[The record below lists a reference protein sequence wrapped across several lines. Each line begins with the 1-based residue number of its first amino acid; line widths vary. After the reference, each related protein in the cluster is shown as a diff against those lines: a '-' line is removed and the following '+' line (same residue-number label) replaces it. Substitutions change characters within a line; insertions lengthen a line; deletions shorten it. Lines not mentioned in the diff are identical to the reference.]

1 MPYVMIPGLLSLV
14 GKEAAEKI
22 DSGIT
27 MLMSPPS
34 GGKTL
39 FCRQM
44 ISDYLQSGAYCIYIN
59 SSMTRKEYQN
69 LFKNVTNEQQI
80 EKLKFLN
87 PYLVSAGTDETDIST
102 SINDPKLSAT
112 LREIQNTIDAW
123 TTSVTNTN
131 KATTNQESMSTV
143 SDNNTKYAIFI
154 DSLTHLITLFEEDKV
169 FKFINA
175 LSFLIKE
182 IEATAVITM
191 SGTQSSNGT
200 IMNKLSSIF
209 DIILEIEVQ
218 EESDKIKRKLK
229 LVSIKGA
236 GKKSASTV
244 FDIEED
250 GNLKFESEATSK
262 SKLSICGLCK
272 APILE
277 EPEYYLDMPFH
288 QNHVKIYMKLAG
300 AFGQARVSDAGPSGV
315 IDASFFF
322 VDVVGLS
329 DPALSV
335 RRQIEKI
342 EVLNDIIGHC
352 ETFKK
357 ASDKRVLPTGDGMA
371 IGFMLSPESPLQ
383 LGIELHKA
391 LKKYNTHTSKEDGSF
406 LDVRIGLASGSV
418 FIVNDVNS
426 NQNIWGP
433 GIIFARRVMDVG
445 DGGHILLAGPLAES
459 LLTLDDK
466 YKGMINLLGD
476 YQVKHG
482 QIIKIYSAFYQNEF
496 GNSAIPVRFKSG

>member
-1 MPYVMIPGLLSLV
+1 MPDVIIPGFSSLV
-14 GKEAAEKI
+14 GQAGAEKT
-22 DSGIT
+22 DSGIIL
-27 MLMSPPS
+27 LMSPPG

-39 FCRQM
+39 YCRQM
-44 ISDYLQSGAYCIYIN
+44 ILESLENGASCIYIN

-69 LFKNVTNEQQI
+69 LFKSVTE
-80 EKLKFLN
+80 EKMKKLKFLN
-87 PYLVSAGTDETDIST
+87 PYLVATGTKESDLST
-102 SINDPKLSAT
+102 GINDPKLSAT
-112 LREIQNTIDAW
+112 LQEIQNTIDEW
-123 TTSVTNTN
+123 TSSVTNTN
-131 KATTNQESMSTV
+131 TGTNQESTTLS
-143 SDNNTKYAIFI
+143 NNTNYAIFI
-154 DSLTHLITLFEEDKV
+154 DSLTHMFTLFEEDKV
-169 FKFINA
+169 LKFINA

-182 IEATAVITM
+182 LEAAALITM
-191 SGTQSSNGT
+191 SGTQSSSGT
-200 IMNKLSSIF
+200 ILNKLSSIF
-209 DIILEIEVQ
+209 DIVLEIDVQ
-218 EESDKIKRKLK
+218 EEADKIKRKLK
-229 LVSIKGA
+229 LVSMKGA
-236 GKKSASTV
+236 GSKSASAV
-244 FDIEED
+244 FDIEEN

-288 QNHVKIYMKLAG
+288 HNHVKIYMKLAG
-300 AFGQARVSDAGPSGV
+300 AFGQARVSDVGPSGV
-315 IDASFFF
+315 IDAAFFF

-342 EVLNDIIGHC
+342 EALNDMIGHC

-383 LGIELHKA
+383 LGIDLHHA
-391 LKKYNTHTSKEDGSF
+391 LKKYNTHTNKEDGSF

-466 YKGMINLLGD
+466 YRGMINLLGD

-482 QIIKIYSAFYQNEF
+482 QIIKIYSAYSGNEF
-496 GNSAIPVRFKSG
+496 GNSAIPARFKS

>member
-1 MPYVMIPGLLSLV
+1 MPDVIIPGFSSLV
-14 GKEAAEKI
+14 GQAGAEKT
-22 DSGIT
+22 DSGIIL
-27 MLMSPPS
+27 LMSPPG

-39 FCRQM
+39 YCRQM
-44 ISDYLQSGAYCIYIN
+44 ILETLENGASCIYIN

-69 LFKNVTNEQQI
+69 LFKSITE
-80 EKLKFLN
+80 EKIKKLRFLN
-87 PYLVSAGTDETDIST
+87 PYLVATGTKESDLST
-102 SINDPKLSAT
+102 GINDPKLSAT
-112 LREIQNTIDAW
+112 LQEIQNTIDEW
-123 TTSVTNTN
+123 TSSVTNTN
-131 KATTNQESMSTV
+131 TGTNQESTTL
-143 SDNNTKYAIFI
+143 SDNTKYAIFI
-154 DSLTHLITLFEEDKV
+154 DSLTHMFTLFEEDKV
-169 FKFINA
+169 LKFINA

-182 IEATAVITM
+182 LEATALITM

-200 IMNKLSSIF
+200 ILNKLSSIF
-209 DIILEIEVQ
+209 DIVLEIDVQ
-218 EESDKIKRKLK
+218 EEADKIKRKLK
-229 LVSIKGA
+229 LVSMKGA
-236 GKKSASTV
+236 GSKSASAV

-288 QNHVKIYMKLAG
+288 HNHVKIYMKLAG
-300 AFGQARVSDAGPSGV
+300 AFGQARVSDVGPSGV
-315 IDASFFF
+315 IDAAFFF

-342 EVLNDIIGHC
+342 EALNDMIGHC

-383 LGIELHKA
+383 LGIDLHHA
-391 LKKYNTHTSKEDGSF
+391 LKKYNTHTNKEDGSF

-482 QIIKIYSAFYQNEF
+482 QIIKIYSAFSGNEF
-496 GNSAIPVRFKSG
+496 GNSVIPARFKS

>member
-1 MPYVMIPGLLSLV
+1 MPAVLIPGLSSLV
-14 GKEAAEKI
+14 GQTAAEKI
-22 DSGIT
+22 DSGIIL
-27 MLMSPPS
+27 LMSPPG

-44 ISDYLQSGAYCIYIN
+44 ISDSLQNGASCIYIN

-69 LFKNVTNEQQI
+69 LFNNIPE
-80 EKLKFLN
+80 EKIKQLKFLN
-87 PYLVSAGTDETDIST
+87 PYLVDVSTKESDTTT
-102 SINDPKLSAT
+102 SIGDPKLSST
-112 LREIQNTIDAW
+112 LQEIQNTISEW
-123 TTSVTNTN
+123 TTTSVTNTN
-131 KATTNQESMSTV
+131 TGTNQESTSTL
-143 SDNNTKYAIFI
+143 SDSAKFAIFI
-154 DSLTHLITLFEEDKV
+154 DSLTHMSTLFEEDRV

-175 LSFLIKE
+175 LTFLIKE
-182 IEATAVITM
+182 SEATALITI
-191 SGTQSSNGT
+191 SGDQASNGT

-209 DIILEIEVQ
+209 DIVLAIDVQ
-218 EESDKIKRKLK
+218 EETDKTKHNLK

-236 GKKSASTV
+236 GTKPSSTN
-244 FDIEED
+244 FTIEED
-250 GNLKFESEATSK
+250 GNLKFESEAPSK

-288 QNHVKIYMKLAG
+288 RNHVKIYMKLAG
-300 AFGQARVSDAGPSGV
+300 AFGQARVSDVGPSGV

-342 EVLNDIIGHC
+342 EALNDMIGHC
-352 ETFKK
+352 EIFKST
-357 ASDKRVLPTGDGMA
+357 SDKRVLPTGDGMA

-383 LGIELHKA
+383 LGIELHHA
-391 LKKYNTHTSKEDGSF
+391 LKKYNKHTNKEDGSF

-466 YKGMINLLGD
+466 YRGMINLLGE

-482 QIIKIYSAFYQNEF
+482 QIIKIYSAYSGNEF
-496 GNSAIPVRFKSG
+496 GNPAIPARFKS

>member
-1 MPYVMIPGLLSLV
+1 MPEVRILGLSSLV
-14 GKEAAEKI
+14 DKATAEKI
-22 DSGIT
+22 TSGIIL
-27 MLMSPPS
+27 LMSPPS

-44 ISDYLQSGAYCIYIN
+44 ITDSLQSESGCIYIN
-59 SSMTRKEYQN
+59 SSITRKEYEN
-69 LFKNVTNEQQI
+69 LFNQVTDA
-80 EKLKFLN
+80 KLKRLKFMN
-87 PYLVSAGTDETDIST
+87 PYLMPINNKEADPSA
-102 SINDPKLSAT
+102 SINEPKLSAT
-112 LREIQNTIDAW
+112 LQEIRKTIDEW
-123 TTSVTNTN
+123 SSSVTDTI
-131 KATTNQESMSTV
+131 EG
-143 SDNNTKYAIFI
+143 TKQGSASAFNGLGNCVIVL
-154 DSLTHLITLFEEDKV
+154 DSLTHMFTIFEEDKV
-169 FKFINA
+169 LKFVNA
-175 LSFLIKE
+175 LSFVIKE
-182 IEATAVITM
+182 LESIALITM
-191 SGTQSSNGT
+191 SGTQSSNESVL
-200 IMNKLSSIF
+200 NKLSSIF
-209 DIILEIEVQ
+209 DIVLEIEIQ
-218 EESDKIKRKLK
+218 EDSNKEKRKLK
-229 LVSIKGA
+229 LLSIRGT
-236 GKKSASTV
+236 GNKSSSAT
-244 FDIEED
+244 FNIEDD
-250 GNLKFESEATSK
+250 GSLEFETELTLK

-288 QNHVKIYMKLAG
+288 HNHVKIYMKLAG
-300 AFGQARVSDAGPSGV
+300 AFGQARVSDMGPSGV

-342 EVLNDIIGHC
+342 EALNDLIGHC

-383 LGIELHKA
+383 LGIDLHQA
-391 LKKYNTHTSKEDGSF
+391 LKKYNLHTSKEDGSF

-445 DGGHILLAGPLAES
+445 DAGHILIAGPLAES
-459 LLTLDDK
+459 LMTLDDK
-466 YKGMINLLGD
+466 YKSMINLLGD
-476 YQVKHG
+476 FQVKHG
-482 QIIKIYSAFYQNEF
+482 QIIKIYSAYSPNEF
-496 GNSAIPVRFKSG
+496 GNPAIPIRFKS

>member
-1 MPYVMIPGLLSLV
+1 MHDVIIPGFSSLV
-14 GKEAAEKI
+14 GQAGSEKI
-22 DSGIT
+22 DSGIIF
-27 MLMSPPS
+27 LMSPPG

-39 FCRQM
+39 YCRQM
-44 ISDYLQSGAYCIYIN
+44 ILESLEDGASCIYIN
-59 SSMTRKEYQN
+59 SSMTRKEHQN
-69 LFKNVTNEQQI
+69 LFKSLTEEKI
-80 EKLKFLN
+80 KKLKFLN
-87 PYLVSAGTDETDIST
+87 PYLVATGTKESDIST
-102 SINDPKLSAT
+102 GINDPKLSAT
-112 LREIQNTIDAW
+112 LQEIQNTIDEW
-123 TTSVTNTN
+123 TSSVTNTN
-131 KATTNQESMSTV
+131 TGTNQESTTL
-143 SDNNTKYAIFI
+143 SDNTKYAIFI
-154 DSLTHLITLFEEDKV
+154 DSLTHMFTLFEEDKV
-169 FKFINA
+169 LKFINA

-182 IEATAVITM
+182 LEATALITM

-200 IMNKLSSIF
+200 ILNKLSSIF
-209 DIILEIEVQ
+209 DIVLEIDVQ
-218 EESDKIKRKLK
+218 EEADKIKRKLK
-229 LVSIKGA
+229 LVSMKGA
-236 GKKSASTV
+236 GSKSASTV

-288 QNHVKIYMKLAG
+288 HNHVKIYMKLAG
-300 AFGQARVSDAGPSGV
+300 AFGQARVSDVGPSGV
-315 IDASFFF
+315 IDAAFFF

-342 EVLNDIIGHC
+342 EALNDMIGHC

-383 LGIELHKA
+383 LGIDLHHA
-391 LKKYNTHTSKEDGSF
+391 LKKYNTHTNKEDGSF

-482 QIIKIYSAFYQNEF
+482 QIIKIYSAYSGNEF
-496 GNSAIPVRFKSG
+496 GNSVIPARFKS

>member
-1 MPYVMIPGLLSLV
+1 MPDVLIPGLSCLV
-14 GKEAAEKI
+14 GQAAAEKT
-22 DSGIT
+22 DSGIIL
-27 MLMSPPS
+27 LMSPPG

-44 ISDYLQSGAYCIYIN
+44 ITDSQQNGASCIYIN

-69 LFKNVTNEQQI
+69 LFKNIPE
-80 EKLKFLN
+80 EKMKKLKFLN
-87 PYLVSAGTDETDIST
+87 PYLVGTSDKDSDTST
-102 SINDPKLSAT
+102 SIGDPKLSAT
-112 LREIQNTIDAW
+112 LQEIQNTISEW
-123 TTSVTNTN
+123 TSSVTNTN
-131 KATTNQESMSTV
+131 TGTNQESTSTLSHSV
-143 SDNNTKYAIFI
+143 KYAIFI
-154 DSLTHLITLFEEDKV
+154 DSLTHLFTLFEEDKV

-175 LSFLIKE
+175 LTFLIKE
-182 IEATAVITM
+182 SEATALITI
-191 SGTQSSNGT
+191 SGNQSSNGT

-209 DIILEIEVQ
+209 DIVLEIDVH
-218 EESDKIKRKLK
+218 EEADKIKHSLK

-236 GKKSASTV
+236 GNKSSSANFT
-244 FDIEED
+244 IEED
-250 GNLKFESEATSK
+250 GSLKFESEAGSK

-288 QNHVKIYMKLAG
+288 HNHVKIYMKLAG
-300 AFGQARVSDAGPSGV
+300 AFGQARVSDVGPSGV

-342 EVLNDIIGHC
+342 EALNDMIGHC
-352 ETFKK
+352 EIFKST
-357 ASDKRVLPTGDGMA
+357 SDKRVLPTGDGMA

-383 LGIELHKA
+383 LGIELHDA
-391 LKKYNTHTSKEDGSF
+391 LKKYNKHTNKEDGSF

-459 LLTLDDK
+459 LLALDDK
-466 YKGMINLLGD
+466 YRGMINLLGD
-476 YQVKHG
+476 FQVKHG
-482 QIIKIYSAFYQNEF
+482 QIIKIYSAYSGNEF
-496 GNSAIPVRFKSG
+496 GNPAIPARFKS

>member
-1 MPYVMIPGLLSLV
+1 MREVRIPGLSSLL
-14 GKEAAEKI
+14 GQATAQKT
-22 DSGIT
+22 DSGIIL
-27 MLMSPPS
+27 LMSPPG

-44 ISDYLQSGAYCIYIN
+44 VTESLQAGSACIYIN
-59 SSMTRKEYQN
+59 SSMTRKEYEN
-69 LFKNVTNEQQI
+69 LFNNITDDKI
-80 EKLKFLN
+80 KKLKFLN
-87 PYLVSAGTDETDIST
+87 PYLVPTSNKDLEYSA

-112 LREIQNTIDAW
+112 LQEIRNTIDEW
-123 TTSVTNTN
+123 SSSITNTIEG
-131 KATTNQESMSTV
+131 TSQGSTSTFNDLPKCAV
-143 SDNNTKYAIFI
+143 VL
-154 DSLTHLITLFEEDKV
+154 DSLTHMFTMFEEDKV
-169 FKFINA
+169 LKFVNA

-182 IEATAVITM
+182 LESIALITM
-191 SGTQSSNGT
+191 SGTQSSNES
-200 IMNKLSSIF
+200 ILNKLSSIF
-209 DIILEIEVQ
+209 DIVLEIEVQ
-218 EESDKIKRKLK
+218 GDSDKIKRKLK
-229 LVSIKGA
+229 LISIKGT
-236 GKKSASTV
+236 GSKSSSAQ
-244 FDIEED
+244 FNIEQD
-250 GNLKFESEATSK
+250 GNLKFESEASSK

-288 QNHVKIYMKLAG
+288 HNHVKIYMKLAG
-300 AFGQARVSDAGPSGV
+300 AFGQARVSDVGPSGV

-322 VDVVGLS
+322 IDVVGLS

-342 EVLNDIIGHC
+342 EALNDMIGHC
-352 ETFKK
+352 EIFKK
-357 ASDKRVLPTGDGMA
+357 TSDKRVLPTGDGMA

-383 LGIELHKA
+383 LGIELHQA
-391 LKKYNTHTSKEDGSF
+391 LKKYNSHTSKEDGSF

-466 YKGMINLLGD
+466 YRSIINLLGD

-482 QIIKIYSAFYQNEF
+482 QIIKIYSAYSSNEF
-496 GNSAIPVRFKSG
+496 GNPATPVRFKS

>member
-1 MPYVMIPGLLSLV
+1 MPDVIIPGFSSLV
-14 GKEAAEKI
+14 GQAGAEKI
-22 DSGIT
+22 DSGIIL
-27 MLMSPPS
+27 LMSPPG

-39 FCRQM
+39 YCRQM
-44 ISDYLQSGAYCIYIN
+44 ILESLENGASCIYIN

-69 LFKNVTNEQQI
+69 LFKSVTEEKI
-80 EKLKFLN
+80 KKLKFLN
-87 PYLVSAGTDETDIST
+87 PYLVATGTKESDIST
-102 SINDPKLSAT
+102 GINDPKLSAT
-112 LREIQNTIDAW
+112 LQEIQNTIDEW
-123 TTSVTNTN
+123 TSSVTNTN
-131 KATTNQESMSTV
+131 TGTNQESTTL
-143 SDNNTKYAIFI
+143 SDNTKYAIFI
-154 DSLTHLITLFEEDKV
+154 DSLTHMFTLFEEDKV
-169 FKFINA
+169 LKFINA

-182 IEATAVITM
+182 IEATALITM

-200 IMNKLSSIF
+200 ILNKLSSIF
-209 DIILEIEVQ
+209 DIVLEIDVQ

-229 LVSIKGA
+229 LVSMKGA
-236 GKKSASTV
+236 GSKSASAV

-288 QNHVKIYMKLAG
+288 HNHVKIYMKLAG
-300 AFGQARVSDAGPSGV
+300 AFGQARVSDVGPSGV
-315 IDASFFF
+315 IDAAFFF

-342 EVLNDIIGHC
+342 EALNDMIGHC

-383 LGIELHKA
+383 LGIDLHHA
-391 LKKYNTHTSKEDGSF
+391 LKKYNTHTNKEDGSF

-466 YKGMINLLGD
+466 YRGMINLLGD

-482 QIIKIYSAFYQNEF
+482 QIIKIYSAYSGNEF
-496 GNSAIPVRFKSG
+496 GNSVTPVRFKS

>member
-1 MPYVMIPGLLSLV
+1 MPDVIIPGFSSLV
-14 GKEAAEKI
+14 GQAGAEKTE
-22 DSGIT
+22 SGIIL
-27 MLMSPPS
+27 LMSPPG

-39 FCRQM
+39 YCRQM
-44 ISDYLQSGAYCIYIN
+44 ILESLEDGASCIYIN

-69 LFKNVTNEQQI
+69 LFKSVTE
-80 EKLKFLN
+80 EKIKKLRFLN
-87 PYLVSAGTDETDIST
+87 PYLVTTGTKESDIST
-102 SINDPKLSAT
+102 GINDLKLSAT
-112 LREIQNTIDAW
+112 LQEVQNTINEW
-123 TTSVTNTN
+123 TSSVTNTN
-131 KATTNQESMSTV
+131 TGTNQESTTLG
-143 SDNNTKYAIFI
+143 NNTKYAIFI
-154 DSLTHLITLFEEDKV
+154 DSLTHMFTLFEEDKV
-169 FKFINA
+169 LKFINA

-182 IEATAVITM
+182 IEATALITM

-200 IMNKLSSIF
+200 ILNKLSSIF
-209 DIILEIEVQ
+209 DIVLEIDVQ
-218 EESDKIKRKLK
+218 EEADKIKRKLK
-229 LVSIKGA
+229 LVSMKGV
-236 GKKSASTV
+236 GSKSASAV
-244 FDIEED
+244 FNIEED

-288 QNHVKIYMKLAG
+288 HNHVKIYMKLAG
-300 AFGQARVSDAGPSGV
+300 AFGQARVSDVGPSGV
-315 IDASFFF
+315 IDAAFFF

-342 EVLNDIIGHC
+342 EALNDMIGHC

-383 LGIELHKA
+383 LGIDLHHA
-391 LKKYNTHTSKEDGSF
+391 LKKYNTHTNKEDGSF

-466 YKGMINLLGD
+466 YRGMINLLGD

-482 QIIKIYSAFYQNEF
+482 QIIKIYSAYSGNEF
-496 GNSAIPVRFKSG
+496 GNSAVPARFKS

>member
-1 MPYVMIPGLLSLV
+1 MPDVMIPGFSSLV
-14 GKEAAEKI
+14 GQADAEKT
-22 DSGIT
+22 DSAIIL
-27 MLMSPPS
+27 LMSPPG

-39 FCRQM
+39 YCRQM
-44 ISDYLQSGAYCIYIN
+44 IIESLQNGASCIYVN

-69 LFKNVTNEQQI
+69 LFKNISDDNI
-80 EKLKFLN
+80 KKLKFLN
-87 PYLVSAGTDETDIST
+87 PYLVATATKDSDISAGIG
-102 SINDPKLSAT
+102 DPKLSAT
-112 LREIQNTIDAW
+112 LQEIQNTINEW
-123 TTSVTNTN
+123 TSSITNTN
-131 KATTNQESMSTV
+131 TGTNQESTSTL
-143 SDNNTKYAIFI
+143 SNNPKFVISI
-154 DSLTHLITLFEEDKV
+154 DSLTHMLTLFEEDKV
-169 FKFINA
+169 LKFINS

-182 IEATAVITM
+182 LEATALITM
-191 SGTQSSNGT
+191 SGTLSGNGT
-200 IMNKLSSIF
+200 ILNKLSSIF
-209 DIILEIEVQ
+209 DIVFEIEVQ
-218 EESDKIKRKLK
+218 EESDKIKRRLK
-229 LVSIKGA
+229 LISMKGA
-236 GKKSASTV
+236 GNKAASTL
-244 FDIEED
+244 FGIED
-250 GNLKFESEATSK
+250 NGNLRFDSESKSK

-288 QNHVKIYMKLAG
+288 SNHVKIYMKLAG
-300 AFGQARVSDAGPSGV
+300 AFGQARVSDVGPSGV

-342 EVLNDIIGHC
+342 EALNDMIGHC

-357 ASDKRVLPTGDGMA
+357 TSDKRVLPTGDGMA

-383 LGIELHKA
+383 LGIELHQT
-391 LKKYNTHTSKEDGSF
+391 LKKYNTHTNKEDGSF

-445 DGGHILLAGPLAES
+445 DGGHILIAGPLAES

-466 YKGMINLLGD
+466 YKGIINLLGD

-482 QIIKIYSAFYQNEF
+482 QIIKIYSAYAGNEF
-496 GNSAIPVRFKSG
+496 GNHAMPARFKP

>member
-1 MPYVMIPGLLSLV
+1 MPEVRIPGLSSLV
-14 GKEAAEKI
+14 GQATAEKTN
-22 DSGIT
+22 SGILL
-27 MLMSPPS
+27 LMSPPG
-34 GGKTL
+34 GGKTI

-44 ISDYLQSGAYCIYIN
+44 ITDCLDSGSMCIYIN
-59 SSMTRKEYQN
+59 SSITRKEYEK
-69 LFKNVTNEQQI
+69 LFNNITGPKIKN
-80 EKLKFLN
+80 LKFLN
-87 PYLVSAGTDETDIST
+87 PYLVTTGNKESDTTT
-102 SINDPKLSAT
+102 INDPKLSAT
-112 LREIQNTIDAW
+112 LQEIRIAIEEW
-123 TTSVTNTN
+123 SSSVTNTIEG
-131 KATTNQESMSTV
+131 TQHGST
-143 SDNNTKYAIFI
+143 STLNDLPKCAIVL
-154 DSLTHLITLFEEDKV
+154 DSLTHMLTLFEEDKV
-169 FKFINA
+169 LKFVNA

-182 IEATAVITM
+182 FESLALITM
-191 SGTQSSNGT
+191 SGTQSSNES
-200 IMNKLSSIF
+200 ILNKLSSIF
-209 DIILEIEVQ
+209 DIVLEIEIQ
-218 EESDKIKRKLK
+218 EDSDKIKRKLK
-229 LVSIKGA
+229 LISIKGA
-236 GKKSASTV
+236 SSKSSTAL
-244 FDIEED
+244 FNIEQE
-250 GNLKFESEATSK
+250 GILKFESEATSK
-262 SKLSICGLCK
+262 PKLSICGLCK

-288 QNHVKIYMKLAG
+288 HNHVKIYMKLAG

-342 EVLNDIIGHC
+342 EALNDMISHC
-352 ETFKK
+352 DTFKK

-383 LGIELHKA
+383 LGIDLHQS
-391 LKKYNTHTSKEDGSF
+391 LKKYNTHTNKEDGSV
-406 LDVRIGLASGSV
+406 LDVRIGIASGTV

-466 YKGMINLLGD
+466 YRSLLNLLGD
-476 YQVKHG
+476 YQIKHG
-482 QIIKIYSAFYQNEF
+482 QIIKIYSAYSPNEF
-496 GNSAIPVRFKSG
+496 GNPAMPVRFKS

>member
-1 MPYVMIPGLLSLV
+1 MPDVIIPGFSSLV
-14 GKEAAEKI
+14 GQAGAEKI
-22 DSGIT
+22 DSGIIL
-27 MLMSPPS
+27 LMSPPG

-39 FCRQM
+39 YCRQM
-44 ISDYLQSGAYCIYIN
+44 ILESLEDGASCIYIN

-69 LFKNVTNEQQI
+69 LFKSVTE
-80 EKLKFLN
+80 EKIKKLRFLN
-87 PYLVSAGTDETDIST
+87 PYLVTTSTKESDIST
-102 SINDPKLSAT
+102 GINDPKLSAT
-112 LREIQNTIDAW
+112 LQEIQNTIDEW
-123 TTSVTNTN
+123 TSSVINTNTG
-131 KATTNQESMSTV
+131 TNQESTTLG
-143 SDNNTKYAIFI
+143 NNTKYAIFI
-154 DSLTHLITLFEEDKV
+154 DSLTHMFTLFEEDKV
-169 FKFINA
+169 LKFINA
-175 LSFLIKE
+175 LSFLIKGL
-182 IEATAVITM
+182 EATALITM

-200 IMNKLSSIF
+200 ILNKLSSIF
-209 DIILEIEVQ
+209 DIVLEIDVQ
-218 EESDKIKRKLK
+218 EEDDKIKRKLK
-229 LVSIKGA
+229 LVSMKGA
-236 GKKSASTV
+236 GSKSASAI

-250 GNLKFESEATSK
+250 GNLKFESEETSN

-288 QNHVKIYMKLAG
+288 HNHVKIYMKLAG
-300 AFGQARVSDAGPSGV
+300 AFGQARVSDVGPSGV
-315 IDASFFF
+315 IDAAFFF

-342 EVLNDIIGHC
+342 EALNDMIGHC

-383 LGIELHKA
+383 LGIDLHHA
-391 LKKYNTHTSKEDGSF
+391 LKKYNTHTNKEDGSF

-466 YKGMINLLGD
+466 YRGMINLLGD

-482 QIIKIYSAFYQNEF
+482 QIIKIYSAYSGNEF
-496 GNSAIPVRFKSG
+496 GNSAIPGRFKS

>member
-1 MPYVMIPGLLSLV
+1 MIPGFSSLV
-14 GKEAAEKI
+14 GQADAEKTESAI
-22 DSGIT
+22 IL
-27 MLMSPPS
+27 LMSPPG

-39 FCRQM
+39 YCRQM
-44 ISDYLQSGAYCIYIN
+44 IIESLQNGASCIYIN

-69 LFKNVTNEQQI
+69 LFKNMTDDNI
-80 EKLKFLN
+80 KKLKFLN
-87 PYLVSAGTDETDIST
+87 PYLVAAATKESDIST
-102 SINDPKLSAT
+102 GIGDPKLSAT
-112 LREIQNTIDAW
+112 LQEIQNTINEW
-123 TTSVTNTN
+123 TSSVTNTN
-131 KATTNQESMSTV
+131 TGSNQESTSTL
-143 SDNNTKYAIFI
+143 SNNPKFAIFI
-154 DSLTHLITLFEEDKV
+154 DSLTHMFTLFEEDKV
-169 FKFINA
+169 LKFINS

-182 IEATAVITM
+182 LEATALITM
-191 SGTQSSNGT
+191 SGTLSGNGT
-200 IMNKLSSIF
+200 ILNKLSSIF
-209 DIILEIEVQ
+209 DIVFEIEVQ
-218 EESDKIKRKLK
+218 EESDKIKRSLK
-229 LVSIKGA
+229 LISMKGA
-236 GKKSASTV
+236 GSKAASTV
-244 FDIEED
+244 FGIEDD
-250 GNLKFESEATSK
+250 GDLRFDSESK

-288 QNHVKIYMKLAG
+288 SNHVKIYMKLAG
-300 AFGQARVSDAGPSGV
+300 AFGQARVSDVGPSGV

-342 EVLNDIIGHC
+342 EALNDMIGHC

-357 ASDKRVLPTGDGMA
+357 TSDKRVLPTGDGMA

-383 LGIELHKA
+383 LGIELHQT
-391 LKKYNTHTSKEDGSF
+391 LKKYNTHTNKEDGSF

-482 QIIKIYSAFYQNEF
+482 QIIKIYSAYSGTQF
-496 GNSAIPVRFKSG
+496 GNSAIPARFKS

>member
-1 MPYVMIPGLLSLV
+1 MPDVIIPGFSSLV
-14 GKEAAEKI
+14 GQAGAEKT
-22 DSGIT
+22 DSGIIL
-27 MLMSPPS
+27 LMSPPG

-39 FCRQM
+39 YCRQM
-44 ISDYLQSGAYCIYIN
+44 ILESLENGASCIYIN

-69 LFKNVTNEQQI
+69 LFKSVTEEKI
-80 EKLKFLN
+80 KKLKFLN
-87 PYLVSAGTDETDIST
+87 PYLVATGTKESDIST
-102 SINDPKLSAT
+102 GINDPKLSAT
-112 LREIQNTIDAW
+112 LQEIQNTIDEW
-123 TTSVTNTN
+123 TSSVTNTN
-131 KATTNQESMSTV
+131 TGTNQESTTL
-143 SDNNTKYAIFI
+143 SDNTKYAIFI
-154 DSLTHLITLFEEDKV
+154 DSLTHMFTLFEEDKV
-169 FKFINA
+169 LKFINA

-182 IEATAVITM
+182 LEATALITM

-200 IMNKLSSIF
+200 ILNKLSSIF
-209 DIILEIEVQ
+209 DIVLEIDVQ
-218 EESDKIKRKLK
+218 EEADKIKRKLK
-229 LVSIKGA
+229 LVSMKGA
-236 GKKSASTV
+236 GSKSASAV

-288 QNHVKIYMKLAG
+288 HNHVKIYMKLAG
-300 AFGQARVSDAGPSGV
+300 AFGQARVSDVGPSGV
-315 IDASFFF
+315 IDAAFFF

-342 EVLNDIIGHC
+342 EALNDMIGHC

-383 LGIELHKA
+383 LGIDLHHA
-391 LKKYNTHTSKEDGSF
+391 LKKYNTHTNKEDGSF

-482 QIIKIYSAFYQNEF
+482 QIIKIYSAYSGNEF
-496 GNSAIPVRFKSG
+496 GNSVIPARFKS

>member
-1 MPYVMIPGLLSLV
+1 MPDVIIPGLSSLV
-14 GKEAAEKI
+14 GQAAAEKT
-22 DSGIT
+22 DSGIIL
-27 MLMSPPS
+27 LMSPPG

-39 FCRQM
+39 FCRQT
-44 ISDYLQSGAYCIYIN
+44 IVDSLQNGIACIYIN

-69 LFKNVTNEQQI
+69 LFNNITDEKI

-87 PYLVSAGTDETDIST
+87 PYLVASSKESDT
-102 SINDPKLSAT
+102 SSSLNDPKLSAT
-112 LREIQNTIDAW
+112 LQEIQNTMDEWAS
-123 TTSVTNTN
+123 SVTNT
-131 KATTNQESMSTV
+131 KEGTSQESTSIQTN
-143 SDNNTKYAIFI
+143 SLKYVIVL
-154 DSLTHLITLFEEDKV
+154 DSLTHMLTIFEEDKV
-169 FKFINA
+169 LKFVNA
-175 LSFLIKE
+175 LTFLIKE
-182 IEATAVITM
+182 LEATALITM
-191 SGTQSSNGT
+191 SGSQSSNGA
-200 IMNKLSSIF
+200 ILNKLSSIF
-209 DIILEIEVQ
+209 DIVFEIEVQ
-218 EESDKIKRKLK
+218 EDSDKIKRKLK
-229 LVSIKGA
+229 LVSMKGA
-236 GKKSASTV
+236 GSKSATAL
-244 FDIEED
+244 FDIDED
-250 GNLKFESEATSK
+250 GNLKFESEASSK

-272 APILE
+272 SPILE

-288 QNHVKIYMKLAG
+288 PNHVKIYMKLAG
-300 AFGQARVSDAGPSGV
+300 AFGQARVSDVGPSGV

-342 EVLNDIIGHC
+342 EALNNLIGHC

-371 IGFMLSPESPLQ
+371 IGFMSSPESPLQ
-383 LGIELHKA
+383 LGIELHQA

-466 YKGMINLLGD
+466 YRSMISLLGD
-476 YQVKHG
+476 FQVKHG
-482 QIIKIYSAFYQNEF
+482 QIIKIYSAYCPNEF
-496 GNSAIPVRFKSG
+496 GNSIIPARFKS

>member
-1 MPYVMIPGLLSLV
+1 MHEVRIPGLSSLV
-14 GKEAAEKI
+14 GQATAEKTS
-22 DSGIT
+22 SGIVL
-27 MLMSPPS
+27 LMSPPG

-44 ISDYLQSGAYCIYIN
+44 ITESLQSGSVCIYIN

-69 LFKNVTNEQQI
+69 LFNNITD
-80 EKLKFLN
+80 EKINNLKFLN
-87 PYLVSAGTDETDIST
+87 PYLVATGNKDSDSSS

-112 LREIQNTIDAW
+112 LQEIQNIISEW
-123 TTSVTNTN
+123 SLSVTN
-131 KATTNQESMSTV
+131 SMHGTQGSASTLN
-143 SDNNTKYAIFI
+143 DLPKCAII
-154 DSLTHLITLFEEDKV
+154 LDSLTHMFTLFEEDKV
-169 FKFINA
+169 LKFVNA

-182 IEATAVITM
+182 LESISLITM
-191 SGTQSSNGT
+191 SGTQFSNES
-200 IMNKLSSIF
+200 ILNKLSSIF
-209 DIILEIEVQ
+209 DIVLQIEVQ
-218 EESDKIKRKLK
+218 GDSDKIKRKLK
-229 LVSIKGA
+229 LISIKGA
-236 GKKSASTV
+236 GSKSSSAP
-244 FDIEED
+244 FNIEED
-250 GNLKFESEATSK
+250 GILKFESEASSK

-288 QNHVKIYMKLAG
+288 HNHVKIYMKLAS
-300 AFGQARVSDAGPSGV
+300 AFGQARVSDVGPSGV

-342 EVLNDIIGHC
+342 EALNDMIAHC
-352 ETFKK
+352 EIFKK
-357 ASDKRVLPTGDGMA
+357 TSDKRVLPTGDGMA
-371 IGFMLSPESPLQ
+371 IGFMLSPEAPLQ
-383 LGIELHKA
+383 LGVELHQA
-391 LKKYNTHTSKEDGSF
+391 LKKYNSHTSKEDGSF
-406 LDVRIGLASGSV
+406 LDVRIGIASGSV

-445 DGGHILLAGPLAES
+445 DGGHILLAGPIAES

-466 YKGMINLLGD
+466 YRSIINLLGD

-482 QIIKIYSAFYQNEF
+482 QIIKIYSAYSSNEF
-496 GNSAIPVRFKSG
+496 GNPVTPVRFKS

>member
-1 MPYVMIPGLLSLV
+1 MPELRIPGLSSLL
-14 GKEAAEKI
+14 GEATAEKT
-22 DSGIT
+22 DSAIIL
-27 MLMSPPS
+27 LMSPPG

-44 ISDYLQSGAYCIYIN
+44 ITDSLESGFLCIYIN
-59 SSMTRKEYQN
+59 SSMTRKEYGK
-69 LFKNVTNEQQI
+69 LFNNVTDPEIKN
-80 EKLKFLN
+80 LKFLN
-87 PYLVSAGTDETDIST
+87 PYLVSNSDKELENSTGIS
-102 SINDPKLSAT
+102 DPKLSAT
-112 LREIQNTIDAW
+112 LQEIQNIIDEWSA
-123 TTSVTNTN
+123 SNTN
-131 KATTNQESMSTV
+131 IGDPSQQATGSAL
-143 SDNNTKYAIFI
+143 NNPPKCAIVL
-154 DSLTHLITLFEEDKV
+154 DSLTHMFTIFEEDKV
-169 FKFINA
+169 LKFINA
-175 LSFLIKE
+175 LSFIIKE
-182 IEATAVITM
+182 LEAISLITM
-191 SGTQSSNGT
+191 SGTQSSNEP
-200 IMNKLSSIF
+200 ILNKLSSIF
-209 DIILEIEVQ
+209 NIVLEIEIQ
-218 EESDKIKRKLK
+218 EDLDKIKRKLK
-229 LVSIKGA
+229 LISIKGA
-236 GKKSASTV
+236 SSKTSSAL
-244 FDIEED
+244 FNIEDD
-250 GNLKFESEATSK
+250 GILKFESEASSK
-262 SKLSICGLCK
+262 PKLSICGLCK

-288 QNHVKIYMKLAG
+288 HNHVKIYMKLAG

-342 EVLNDIIGHC
+342 EALNDIISHC
-352 ETFKK
+352 DTFKK

-371 IGFMLSPESPLQ
+371 IGFMLSPEFPLQ
-383 LGIELHKA
+383 LGIDLHQS
-391 LKKYNTHTSKEDGSF
+391 LKKYNTHTNKEDGSF
-406 LDVRIGLASGSV
+406 LDVRIGVASGTV

-466 YKGMINLLGD
+466 YRSIINLLGD

-482 QIIKIYSAFYQNEF
+482 QIIKIYSAYSSNEF
-496 GNSAIPVRFKSG
+496 GNPAMPVRFKS

>member
-1 MPYVMIPGLLSLV
+1 MIPGLSSLV
-14 GKEAAEKI
+14 GQAAAEKT
-22 DSGIT
+22 DSGIIL
-27 MLMSPPS
+27 LMSPPG

-39 FCRQM
+39 FCRKM
-44 ISDYLQSGAYCIYIN
+44 ITESLQSGSACIYIN

-69 LFKNVTNEQQI
+69 LFNNITDEKI
-80 EKLKFLN
+80 ERLKFLN
-87 PYLVSAGTDETDIST
+87 PYLVASAKESDTST
-102 SINDPKLSAT
+102 TSMNDPKLSAT
-112 LREIQNTIDAW
+112 LQEIQNKIDGW
-123 TTSVTNTN
+123 SSSVTNAN
-131 KATTNQESMSTV
+131 KRTTEESTSIQ
-143 SDNNTKYAIFI
+143 SDSPKYAIVL
-154 DSLTHLITLFEEDKV
+154 DSLTHMFTLFEEDKV
-169 FKFINA
+169 LKFVNA
-175 LSFLIKE
+175 LSFLIRE
-182 IEATAVITM
+182 LEATALITM
-191 SGTQSSNGT
+191 SGTQSSNGG
-200 IMNKLSSIF
+200 ILNKLSSIF
-209 DIILEIEVQ
+209 DIVFEIEVQ
-218 EESDKIKRKLK
+218 EDSDKVKRKLK

-236 GKKSASTV
+236 GSKSATAL
-244 FDIEED
+244 FNIEED
-250 GNLKFESEATSK
+250 GNLKFESEPSSK
-262 SKLSICGLCK
+262 SILSICGLCK

-288 QNHVKIYMKLAG
+288 HNHVKIYMKLAG
-300 AFGQARVSDAGPSGV
+300 AFGQARVSDVGPSGV

-342 EVLNDIIGHC
+342 EALNNLIGHC

-371 IGFMLSPESPLQ
+371 IGFMSSPESPLQ
-383 LGIELHKA
+383 LGIEVHQA
-391 LKKYNTHTSKEDGSF
+391 LKKYNSHTSKEDGSF

-466 YKGMINLLGD
+466 YRSMINLLGEF
-476 YQVKHG
+476 QVKHG
-482 QIIKIYSAFYQNEF
+482 QIIKIYSAYSPNEF
-496 GNSAIPVRFKSG
+496 GNSAIPARFKS

>member
-1 MPYVMIPGLLSLV
+1 MPDVIIPGFSSLV
-14 GKEAAEKI
+14 GQAGAEKT
-22 DSGIT
+22 DSGIIL
-27 MLMSPPS
+27 LMSPPG

-39 FCRQM
+39 YCRQM
-44 ISDYLQSGAYCIYIN
+44 ILESLENGASCIYIN

-69 LFKNVTNEQQI
+69 LFKIITEEKI
-80 EKLKFLN
+80 KKLKFLN
-87 PYLVSAGTDETDIST
+87 PYLVATGTKESDIST
-102 SINDPKLSAT
+102 GINDPKLSAT
-112 LREIQNTIDAW
+112 LQEIQNTIDEW
-123 TTSVTNTN
+123 TSSVTNTN
-131 KATTNQESMSTV
+131 TGTNQESTTL
-143 SDNNTKYAIFI
+143 SDNTKYAIFI
-154 DSLTHLITLFEEDKV
+154 DSLTHMLTLFEEDKLL
-169 FKFINA
+169 KFINA

-182 IEATAVITM
+182 LEATALITL

-200 IMNKLSSIF
+200 ILNKLSSIF
-209 DIILEIEVQ
+209 DIVLEIDVQ
-218 EESDKIKRKLK
+218 QEADKIKRKLK
-229 LVSIKGA
+229 LVSVKGA
-236 GKKSASTV
+236 GSKSASAV

-250 GNLKFESEATSK
+250 GNLKFESQATSK

-288 QNHVKIYMKLAG
+288 HNHVKIYMKLAG
-300 AFGQARVSDAGPSGV
+300 AFGQARVSDVGPSGV
-315 IDASFFF
+315 IEAAFFF
-322 VDVVGLS
+322 VDVIGLS

-342 EVLNDIIGHC
+342 EALNDMIGHC

-383 LGIELHKA
+383 LGIDLHHA
-391 LKKYNTHTSKEDGSF
+391 LKKYNTHTNKEDGSF

-466 YKGMINLLGD
+466 YRNMITLLGD
-476 YQVKHG
+476 YQLKHG
-482 QIIKIYSAFYQNEF
+482 QIIKIYSAFSGNDF
-496 GNSAIPVRFKSG
+496 GNSVIPARFKS

>member
-1 MPYVMIPGLLSLV
+1 MPDVIIPGFSSLV
-14 GKEAAEKI
+14 GQAGAEKT
-22 DSGIT
+22 DSGIIL
-27 MLMSPPS
+27 LMSPPG

-39 FCRQM
+39 YCRQM
-44 ISDYLQSGAYCIYIN
+44 ILESLENGASCIYIN

-69 LFKNVTNEQQI
+69 LFKSITEEKI
-80 EKLKFLN
+80 KKLKFLN
-87 PYLVSAGTDETDIST
+87 PYLVATGTKESDIST
-102 SINDPKLSAT
+102 GINDPKLSAT
-112 LREIQNTIDAW
+112 LQEIQNTIDEW
-123 TTSVTNTN
+123 TSSVTNTN
-131 KATTNQESMSTV
+131 TGTNQESTTL
-143 SDNNTKYAIFI
+143 SDNTKYAIFI
-154 DSLTHLITLFEEDKV
+154 DSLTHMFTLFEEDKV
-169 FKFINA
+169 LKFINA

-182 IEATAVITM
+182 LEATALITM

-200 IMNKLSSIF
+200 ILNKLSSIF
-209 DIILEIEVQ
+209 DIVLEIDVQ
-218 EESDKIKRKLK
+218 EEADKIKRKLK
-229 LVSIKGA
+229 LVSMKGA
-236 GKKSASTV
+236 GSKSASAV

-277 EPEYYLDMPFH
+277 EPEYYMDMPFH
-288 QNHVKIYMKLAG
+288 HNHVKIYMKLAG
-300 AFGQARVSDAGPSGV
+300 AFGQARVSDVGPSGV
-315 IDASFFF
+315 IDAAFFF

-342 EVLNDIIGHC
+342 EALNDMIGHC

-383 LGIELHKA
+383 LGIDLHHA
-391 LKKYNTHTSKEDGSF
+391 LKKYNTHTNKEDGSF

-482 QIIKIYSAFYQNEF
+482 QIIKIYSAYSGNEF
-496 GNSAIPVRFKSG
+496 GNSVIPARFKS

>member
-1 MPYVMIPGLLSLV
+1 MPEVMIPGFSSLV
-14 GKEAAEKI
+14 GQEASEKT
-22 DSGIT
+22 DSGII
-27 MLMSPPS
+27 LVMSPPG

-39 FCRQM
+39 FCRKM
-44 ISDYLQSGAYCIYIN
+44 ILDSLQNGIACIYIN
-59 SSMTRKEYQN
+59 SSMTRKEYQK
-69 LFKNVTNEQQI
+69 LFNNITDEKI
-80 EKLKFLN
+80 ERLEFLN
-87 PYLVSAGTDETDIST
+87 PYLVASAKESDTST
-102 SINDPKLSAT
+102 SMNDPKLSAT
-112 LREIQNTIDAW
+112 LQEIQNKIDGW
-123 TTSVTNTN
+123 SSSVTNAN
-131 KATTNQESMSTV
+131 KGTTQESTSIQ
-143 SDNNTKYAIFI
+143 SYSPKYAIVL
-154 DSLTHLITLFEEDKV
+154 DSLTHMFTLFEEDKV
-169 FKFINA
+169 LKFVNA
-175 LSFLIKE
+175 LSFLIRE
-182 IEATAVITM
+182 LEATALITM
-191 SGTQSSNGT
+191 SGTQSSNVA
-200 IMNKLSSIF
+200 ILNKLSSIF
-209 DIILEIEVQ
+209 DIVFEIEVQ
-218 EESDKIKRKLK
+218 EDSDKVKRKLK

-236 GKKSASTV
+236 GSKSATAL
-244 FDIEED
+244 FNIEED
-250 GNLKFESEATSK
+250 GNLKFESEASSK

-288 QNHVKIYMKLAG
+288 NNHVKIYMKLAG
-300 AFGQARVSDAGPSGV
+300 AFGQARVSDVGPSGV
-315 IDASFFF
+315 IEASFFF

-342 EVLNDIIGHC
+342 EALNNLIGHC

-371 IGFMLSPESPLQ
+371 IGFMSSPESPLQ
-383 LGIELHKA
+383 LGIELHQA
-391 LKKYNTHTSKEDGSF
+391 LKKYNSHTSKEDGSF

-466 YKGMINLLGD
+466 YRSMISLLGD
-476 YQVKHG
+476 FQVKHG
-482 QIIKIYSAFYQNEF
+482 QVIKIYSAFSPNEF
-496 GNSAIPVRFKSG
+496 GNSVTPARFKS

>member
-1 MPYVMIPGLLSLV
+1 
-14 GKEAAEKI
+14 
-22 DSGIT
+22 
-27 MLMSPPS
+27 
-34 GGKTL
+34 
-39 FCRQM
+39 
-44 ISDYLQSGAYCIYIN
+44 
-59 SSMTRKEYQN
+59 
-69 LFKNVTNEQQI
+69 
-80 EKLKFLN
+80 
-87 PYLVSAGTDETDIST
+87 
-102 SINDPKLSAT
+102 
-112 LREIQNTIDAW
+112 
-123 TTSVTNTN
+123 
-131 KATTNQESMSTV
+131 
-143 SDNNTKYAIFI
+143 
-154 DSLTHLITLFEEDKV
+154 
-169 FKFINA
+169 
-175 LSFLIKE
+175 LSFLIRE
-182 IEATAVITM
+182 LEATALITM
-191 SGTQSSNGT
+191 SGTQSSNVA
-200 IMNKLSSIF
+200 ILNKLSSIF
-209 DIILEIEVQ
+209 DIVFEIEVQ
-218 EESDKIKRKLK
+218 EDSDKVKRKLK

-236 GKKSASTV
+236 GSKSATAL
-244 FDIEED
+244 FNIEED
-250 GNLKFESEATSK
+250 GNLKFESEASSK

-288 QNHVKIYMKLAG
+288 HNHVKIYMKLAG
-300 AFGQARVSDAGPSGV
+300 AFGQARVSDVGPSGV

-342 EVLNDIIGHC
+342 EALNNLIGHC

-371 IGFMLSPESPLQ
+371 IGFMSSPESPLQ
-383 LGIELHKA
+383 LGIELHQA
-391 LKKYNTHTSKEDGSF
+391 LKKYNSHTSKEDGSF

-466 YKGMINLLGD
+466 YRSMISLLGD
-476 YQVKHG
+476 FQVKHG
-482 QIIKIYSAFYQNEF
+482 QVIKIYSAYSPNEF
-496 GNSAIPVRFKSG
+496 GNSVTPARFKS

>member
-1 MPYVMIPGLLSLV
+1 MREVRIPGLSSLL
-14 GKEAAEKI
+14 GQATAQKT
-22 DSGIT
+22 DSGIIL
-27 MLMSPPS
+27 LMSPPG

-44 ISDYLQSGAYCIYIN
+44 VTESLQAGSACIYIN
-59 SSMTRKEYQN
+59 SSMTRKEYEN
-69 LFKNVTNEQQI
+69 LFNNMTDDKI
-80 EKLKFLN
+80 KKLKFLN
-87 PYLVSAGTDETDIST
+87 PYLVPTSNKDLEYSA

-112 LREIQNTIDAW
+112 LQEIRNTIDEW
-123 TTSVTNTN
+123 SSSITNTIEG
-131 KATTNQESMSTV
+131 TSQGST
-143 SDNNTKYAIFI
+143 STFNDLPKCAIVL
-154 DSLTHLITLFEEDKV
+154 DSLTHMFTMFEEDKV
-169 FKFINA
+169 LKFVNA

-182 IEATAVITM
+182 LESMALITM
-191 SGTQSSNGT
+191 SGTQSSNES
-200 IMNKLSSIF
+200 ILIKLSSIF
-209 DIILEIEVQ
+209 DIVLEIEVQ
-218 EESDKIKRKLK
+218 GDSDKIKRKLK
-229 LVSIKGA
+229 LISIKGA
-236 GKKSASTV
+236 GSKSTSV
-244 FDIEED
+244 QFNIEQD
-250 GNLKFESEATSK
+250 GNLKFESEASSK

-288 QNHVKIYMKLAG
+288 HNHVKIYMKLAG
-300 AFGQARVSDAGPSGV
+300 AFGQARVSDVGPSGV

-322 VDVVGLS
+322 IDVVGLS

-342 EVLNDIIGHC
+342 EALNDMIGHC
-352 ETFKK
+352 EIFKK
-357 ASDKRVLPTGDGMA
+357 TSDKRVLPTGDGMA

-383 LGIELHKA
+383 LGIELHQA
-391 LKKYNTHTSKEDGSF
+391 LKKYNSHTSKEDGSF

-466 YKGMINLLGD
+466 YRSIINLLGD

-482 QIIKIYSAFYQNEF
+482 QIVKIYSAYSSNEF
-496 GNSAIPVRFKSG
+496 GNPATPVRFKS

>member
-1 MPYVMIPGLLSLV
+1 MPDVIIPGFSSLV
-14 GKEAAEKI
+14 GQAGAEKT
-22 DSGIT
+22 DSGIIL
-27 MLMSPPS
+27 LMSPPG

-39 FCRQM
+39 YCRQM
-44 ISDYLQSGAYCIYIN
+44 ILESLENGASCIYIN

-69 LFKNVTNEQQI
+69 LFKSITEEKI
-80 EKLKFLN
+80 KKLKFLN
-87 PYLVSAGTDETDIST
+87 PYLVATGTKESDIST
-102 SINDPKLSAT
+102 GINDPKLSAT
-112 LREIQNTIDAW
+112 LQEIQNTIDEW
-123 TTSVTNTN
+123 TSSVTNTN
-131 KATTNQESMSTV
+131 TGTNQESTTL
-143 SDNNTKYAIFI
+143 SDNTKYAIFI
-154 DSLTHLITLFEEDKV
+154 DSLTHMFTLFEEDKV
-169 FKFINA
+169 LKFINA

-182 IEATAVITM
+182 LEATALITM

-200 IMNKLSSIF
+200 ILNKLSSIF
-209 DIILEIEVQ
+209 DIVLEIDVQ
-218 EESDKIKRKLK
+218 EEADKIKRKLK
-229 LVSIKGA
+229 LVSMKGA
-236 GKKSASTV
+236 GSKSASAV

-277 EPEYYLDMPFH
+277 EPEYYMDMPFH
-288 QNHVKIYMKLAG
+288 HNHVKIYMKLAG
-300 AFGQARVSDAGPSGV
+300 AFGQARVSDVGPSGV
-315 IDASFFF
+315 IDAAFFF

-342 EVLNDIIGHC
+342 EALNDMIGHC

-383 LGIELHKA
+383 LGIDLHHA
-391 LKKYNTHTSKEDGSF
+391 LKKYNTHTNKEDGSF

-466 YKGMINLLGD
+466 YRGMINLLGD

-482 QIIKIYSAFYQNEF
+482 QIIKIYSAYSGNEF
-496 GNSAIPVRFKSG
+496 GNSVIPARFKS

>member
-1 MPYVMIPGLLSLV
+1 MPDVLIPGFLSLV
-14 GKEAAEKI
+14 GQAAAEKT
-22 DSGIT
+22 DSGIIL
-27 MLMSPPS
+27 LMSPPG

-39 FCRQM
+39 YCKQM
-44 ISDYLQSGAYCIYIN
+44 ITESLQNGASCIYVN

-69 LFKNVTNEQQI
+69 LFKSISEEKI
-80 EKLKFLN
+80 KKLKFLN
-87 PYLVSAGTDETDIST
+87 PYLVSTGNKESDTST
-102 SINDPKLSAT
+102 SIGDPKLSAS
-112 LREIQNTIDAW
+112 LQEIENTINEW
-123 TTSVTNTN
+123 TTSSVTNTN
-131 KATTNQESMSTV
+131 TGTNQESSSTLA
-143 SDNNTKYAIFI
+143 NGTNFAILI
-154 DSLTHLITLFEEDKV
+154 DSLTHMLTLFEEDKV

-175 LSFLIKE
+175 LSFVIKE
-182 IEATAVITM
+182 SEATALITM
-191 SGTQSSNGT
+191 SGNQSSNGT

-209 DIILEIEVQ
+209 DIVLEIEVQ
-218 EESDKIKRKLK
+218 EESDKIKRMLK
-229 LVSIKGA
+229 LISIKGA
-236 GKKSASTV
+236 GSKSATASFT
-244 FDIEED
+244 IEGD
-250 GNLKFESEATSK
+250 GNLKFESDAASK

-288 QNHVKIYMKLAG
+288 HNHVKIYMKLAG
-300 AFGQARVSDAGPSGV
+300 AFGQARVSDVGPSGV

-342 EVLNDIIGHC
+342 EALNDMIGHC
-352 ETFKK
+352 DTFKK
-357 ASDKRVLPTGDGMA
+357 TSDKRVLPTGDGMA
-371 IGFMLSPESPLQ
+371 IGFMLSPEAPLQ
-383 LGIELHKA
+383 LGIELHQA

-466 YKGMINLLGD
+466 YRSMVNLLGD

-482 QIIKIYSAFYQNEF
+482 QIVKIYSAYSGNEF
-496 GNSAIPVRFKSG
+496 GNPAIPARFKS

>member
-1 MPYVMIPGLLSLV
+1 MPDVIIPGFSSLV
-14 GKEAAEKI
+14 GQAGAEKT
-22 DSGIT
+22 DSGIIL
-27 MLMSPPS
+27 LMSPPG

-39 FCRQM
+39 YCRQM
-44 ISDYLQSGAYCIYIN
+44 ILESLENGASCIYIN

-69 LFKNVTNEQQI
+69 LFKTITEEKI
-80 EKLKFLN
+80 KKLKFLN
-87 PYLVSAGTDETDIST
+87 PYLVATGTKESDIST
-102 SINDPKLSAT
+102 GINDPKLSAT
-112 LREIQNTIDAW
+112 LQEIQNTIDEW
-123 TTSVTNTN
+123 TSSVTNTN
-131 KATTNQESMSTV
+131 TGTNQESTTL
-143 SDNNTKYAIFI
+143 SDNTKYAIFI
-154 DSLTHLITLFEEDKV
+154 DSLTHMFTLFEEDKV
-169 FKFINA
+169 LKFINA

-182 IEATAVITM
+182 LEATALITM

-200 IMNKLSSIF
+200 ILNKLSSIF
-209 DIILEIEVQ
+209 DIVLEIEVQ
-218 EESDKIKRKLK
+218 EEADKIKRKLK
-229 LVSIKGA
+229 LVSMKGA
-236 GKKSASTV
+236 GSKSASAV
-244 FDIEED
+244 FDIKED

-288 QNHVKIYMKLAG
+288 HNHVKIYMKLAG
-300 AFGQARVSDAGPSGV
+300 AFGQARISDVGPSGV
-315 IDASFFF
+315 IEAAFFF

-342 EVLNDIIGHC
+342 EALNDIIGHC

-383 LGIELHKA
+383 LGIDLHHA
-391 LKKYNTHTSKEDGSF
+391 LKKYNTHTNKEDGSF

-466 YKGMINLLGD
+466 YRGMINLLGD

-482 QIIKIYSAFYQNEF
+482 QIIKIYSAYSGNEF
-496 GNSAIPVRFKSG
+496 GNSVIPARFKS

>member
-1 MPYVMIPGLLSLV
+1 MPDVIIPGFSSLV
-14 GKEAAEKI
+14 GQAGAEKT
-22 DSGIT
+22 DSGIIL
-27 MLMSPPS
+27 LMSPPG

-39 FCRQM
+39 YCRQM
-44 ISDYLQSGAYCIYIN
+44 ILESLEEGASCIYIN

-69 LFKNVTNEQQI
+69 LFKSVTEEKI
-80 EKLKFLN
+80 KKLKFLN
-87 PYLVSAGTDETDIST
+87 PYLVATGNKESDTST
-102 SINDPKLSAT
+102 GINDPKLSAT
-112 LREIQNTIDAW
+112 LQEIQNTIDEW
-123 TTSVTNTN
+123 TSSVTNTN
-131 KATTNQESMSTV
+131 TGTNQESTTLSEN
-143 SDNNTKYAIFI
+143 SKFAIFI
-154 DSLTHLITLFEEDKV
+154 DSLTHMFTLFEEDKV
-169 FKFINA
+169 LKFINA

-182 IEATAVITM
+182 LEATALITM

-200 IMNKLSSIF
+200 ILNKLSSIF
-209 DIILEIEVQ
+209 DIVLEIEVQ

-229 LVSIKGA
+229 LVSMKGA
-236 GKKSASTV
+236 GSKSSSAV

-288 QNHVKIYMKLAG
+288 HNHVKIYMKLAG
-300 AFGQARVSDAGPSGV
+300 AFGQARVSDVGPSGV
-315 IDASFFF
+315 IDAAFFF

-342 EVLNDIIGHC
+342 EALNDMIGHC

-383 LGIELHKA
+383 LGIDLHHA
-391 LKKYNTHTSKEDGSF
+391 LRKYNTHTNKEDGSF

-466 YKGMINLLGD
+466 YRAMINLLGE

-482 QIIKIYSAFYQNEF
+482 QIIKIYSAYSGNEF
-496 GNSAIPVRFKSG
+496 GNSVIPARFKS

>member
-1 MPYVMIPGLLSLV
+1 MPDVIIPGFSSLV
-14 GKEAAEKI
+14 GQAGAEKT
-22 DSGIT
+22 DSGIIL
-27 MLMSPPS
+27 LMSPPG

-39 FCRQM
+39 YCRQM
-44 ISDYLQSGAYCIYIN
+44 ILESLENGASCIYIN

-69 LFKNVTNEQQI
+69 LFKSVTE
-80 EKLKFLN
+80 EKMKKLKFLN
-87 PYLVSAGTDETDIST
+87 PYLVATGTKESDLST
-102 SINDPKLSAT
+102 GINDPKLSAT
-112 LREIQNTIDAW
+112 LQEIQNTIDEW
-123 TTSVTNTN
+123 TSSVTNTN
-131 KATTNQESMSTV
+131 TGTNQESTTLS
-143 SDNNTKYAIFI
+143 NNTNYAIFI
-154 DSLTHLITLFEEDKV
+154 DSLTHMFTLFEEDKV
-169 FKFINA
+169 LKFINA

-182 IEATAVITM
+182 LEATALITM
-191 SGTQSSNGT
+191 SGTQSSSGT
-200 IMNKLSSIF
+200 ILNKLSSIF
-209 DIILEIEVQ
+209 DIVLEIDVQ
-218 EESDKIKRKLK
+218 EEADKIKRKLK
-229 LVSIKGA
+229 LVSMKGA
-236 GKKSASTV
+236 GSKSASAV
-244 FDIEED
+244 FDIEEN

-288 QNHVKIYMKLAG
+288 HNHVKIYMKLAG
-300 AFGQARVSDAGPSGV
+300 AFGQARVSDVGPSGV
-315 IDASFFF
+315 IDAAFFF

-342 EVLNDIIGHC
+342 EALNDMIGHC

-383 LGIELHKA
+383 LGIDLHHA
-391 LKKYNTHTSKEDGSF
+391 LKKYNTHTNKEDGSF

-466 YKGMINLLGD
+466 YRGMINLLGD
-476 YQVKHG
+476 YQLKHG
-482 QIIKIYSAFYQNEF
+482 QIIKIYSAYSGNEF
-496 GNSAIPVRFKSG
+496 GNSAIPARFKS

>member
-1 MPYVMIPGLLSLV
+1 MPEVRIPGLSSLV
-14 GKEAAEKI
+14 GQATAEKTN
-22 DSGIT
+22 SGIIL
-27 MLMSPPS
+27 LMSPPG
-34 GGKTL
+34 GGKTI

-44 ISDYLQSGAYCIYIN
+44 ITDCLDSGSMCIYIN
-59 SSMTRKEYQN
+59 SSMTRKEYEN
-69 LFKNVTNEQQI
+69 LFNNIVDAKIKN
-80 EKLKFLN
+80 LKFLN
-87 PYLVSAGTDETDIST
+87 PYLVPTGNKESDTTT
-102 SINDPKLSAT
+102 SINEPKLSAT
-112 LREIQNTIDAW
+112 LQEIRISIEEW
-123 TTSVTNTN
+123 SSSVTNTIEG
-131 KATTNQESMSTV
+131 TQRGSRSTLN
-143 SDNNTKYAIFI
+143 DLAKCAII
-154 DSLTHLITLFEEDKV
+154 LDSLTHMFTLFEEDKV
-169 FKFINA
+169 LKFVNA

-182 IEATAVITM
+182 LESLALITM
-191 SGTQSSNGT
+191 SGTQSSNES
-200 IMNKLSSIF
+200 ILNKLSSIF
-209 DIILEIEVQ
+209 DIVLEIAIQ
-218 EESDKIKRKLK
+218 EDSDNIKRKLK
-229 LVSIKGA
+229 LISIKGA
-236 GKKSASTV
+236 SSKSSSTL
-244 FDIEED
+244 FNIEDD
-250 GNLKFESEATSK
+250 GILKFESEASSK
-262 SKLSICGLCK
+262 PKLSICGLCK

-288 QNHVKIYMKLAG
+288 HNHVKIYMKLAG

-342 EVLNDIIGHC
+342 EALNDIISHC
-352 ETFKK
+352 DTFKK

-383 LGIELHKA
+383 LGIELQQA
-391 LKKYNTHTSKEDGSF
+391 LKKYNSHTNKEDGSF
-406 LDVRIGLASGSV
+406 LDVRIGIASGTV

-459 LLTLDDK
+459 LMTLDDK
-466 YKGMINLLGD
+466 YRSIINLLGD

-482 QIIKIYSAFYQNEF
+482 QIIKIYSAYSPNEF
-496 GNSAIPVRFKSG
+496 GNAAKPVRFKS

>member
-1 MPYVMIPGLLSLV
+1 MTGILIPGLSNVV
-14 GKEAAEKI
+14 GQEAAEKT
-22 DSGIT
+22 DSAIIL
-27 MLMSPPS
+27 LMSPPG

-39 FCRQM
+39 FSRLM
-44 ISDYLQSGAYCIYIN
+44 ITENLQKGASCIYIN

-69 LFKNVTNEQQI
+69 VFKNLPAEKL
-80 EKLKFLN
+80 EKLKFIN
-87 PYLVSAGTDETDIST
+87 PYLVPAVTKESDFS
-102 SINDPKLSAT
+102 SINEPKLSAT
-112 LREIQNTIDAW
+112 LQEIQNMIEAW
-123 TTSVTNTN
+123 TSVTNTN
-131 KATTNQESMSTV
+131 KGTSQESTSTI
-143 SDNNTKYAIFI
+143 SENAKYAIFI
-154 DSLTHLITLFEEDKV
+154 DSLTHMFTLFEEDKV
-169 FKFINA
+169 LKFINA

-182 IEATAVITM
+182 LEATALITM
-191 SGTQSSNGT
+191 SGDQSSNGT
-200 IMNKLSSIF
+200 VLNKLSSIF
-209 DIILEIEVQ
+209 DIVLEIEVQ
-218 EESDKIKRKLK
+218 QESDKIKRKLK
-229 LVSIKGA
+229 LVSMKGA
-236 GKKSASTV
+236 GSKSGSTV
-244 FDIEED
+244 FDIEDD
-250 GNLKFESEATSK
+250 GNLKFESEASSK

-300 AFGQARVSDAGPSGV
+300 AFGQARVSDVGPSGV

-342 EVLNDIIGHC
+342 EALNDMIGHC

-383 LGIELHKA
+383 LGIELHQA
-391 LKKYNTHTSKEDGSF
+391 LKKYNAHTNKQDGSF
-406 LDVRIGLASGSV
+406 LDVRIGIASGSV

-459 LLTLDDK
+459 LLALDDK
-466 YKGMINLLGD
+466 YRGMINLLGD

-482 QIIKIYSAFYQNEF
+482 QIIKIYSAYDGNEF
-496 GNSAIPVRFKSG
+496 GNSVTPVRFK